1 MSPFTWSMSPQGP
14 ILIIP
19 PTTCMM
25 CNRWSVGMLIVIP
38 FRKSQLLFQEVV
50 GVSLYEVVN
59 IIDHPIHTAGILQC
73 NPIQSA
79 ISWNLIGQD
88 FATELDYIVKCPQWH
103 LFECLVCH
111 QFGDIEVFCSLC
123 ITLQSGTLM
132 HVEQGGDLRAWHVS
146 QDL

>member
-1 MSPFTWSMSPQGP
+1 
-14 ILIIP
+14 
-19 PTTCMM
+19 
-25 CNRWSVGMLIVIP
+25 MLIVIP

-59 IIDHPIHTAGILQC
+59 IIDHPI
-73 NPIQSA
+73 
-79 ISWNLIGQD
+79 
-88 FATELDYIVKCPQWH
+88 H